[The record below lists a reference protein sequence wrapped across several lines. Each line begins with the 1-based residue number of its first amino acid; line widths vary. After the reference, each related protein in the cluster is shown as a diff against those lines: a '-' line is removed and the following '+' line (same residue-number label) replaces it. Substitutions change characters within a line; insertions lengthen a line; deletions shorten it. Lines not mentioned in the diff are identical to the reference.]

1 METDA
6 PKKSTFTFELTN
18 DQQELL
24 LGLMV
29 NGNFRKREV
38 PYSLY
43 SIEGEKFNATLYEKE
58 KHGKRKLCV
67 QGSGAQDFIEFQLE
81 PKGIVPVELG
91 YEGVLHP
98 ELFSAHAGSDEAGKG
113 DYFGPLVVCCAYTD
127 EKLSEEMQKL
137 GVKDCKQ
144 MTDKAVLAAGAALRK
159 LLGPTGYA
167 VVKLGPA
174 AYNRLYAKIKNI
186 NRMLAWAHG
195 TAIEEL
201 LEKRSGCDRV
211 VVDQFAPTET
221 TILRALKERG
231 KKAKVEQR
239 HKAESDIAVAAAS
252 VIARELFIRS
262 IMEMEQ
268 SCAPRIAPPSE
279 LASLGGYSLTSGKDS
294 ASPLTGAKKG
304 EAESLPLQKEGEK
317 FHIPLGSSDPRVR
330 ELAERMVRE
339 NGPTWLMNHCKAHF
353 QTTDKV
359 LAACGKSRADLPPE
373 GQVVSS
379 AKRQSPDDISSN
391 TKSTHNH

>member
-1 METDA
+1 MVTDA
-6 PKKSTFTFELTN
+6 PKKTSFTFELTN
-18 DQQELL
+18 DQQEIL

-29 NGNFRKREV
+29 SGNYRRREV

-43 SIEGEKFNATLYEKE
+43 SIEGDHFNATLYEKE
-58 KHGKRKLCV
+58 KHGRRKLCV
-67 QGSGAQDFIEFQLE
+67 QGSKAEDFVLFQLE
-81 PKGIVPVELG
+81 PVVLGAASLG
-91 YEGVLHP
+91 YEKELSP
-98 ELFSAHAGSDEAGKG
+98 ELFSAHAGSDESGKG

-127 EKLSEEMQKL
+127 EKLSEEMRKL
-137 GVKDCKQ
+137 GVRDCKQ
-144 MTDKAVLAAGAALRK
+144 MTDKAVLTAGAALRN

-174 AYNRLYAKIKNI
+174 AYNRLYAKIRNI

-201 LEKRSGCDRV
+201 LEKRPGCDRV
-211 VVDQFAPTET
+211 VVDQFAPTEA
-221 TILRALKERG
+221 TIRRALKARG
-231 KKAKVEQR
+231 KAATVEQR

-252 VIARELFIRS
+252 VIARELFIRA
-262 IMEMEQ
+262 IKEME
-268 SCAPRIAPPSE
+268 
-279 LASLGGYSLTSGKDS
+279 
-294 ASPLTGAKKG
+294 
-304 EAESLPLQKEGEK
+304 ESFPLQQGEQ
-317 FHIPLGSSDPRVR
+317 FHIPMGSSDPRVR
-330 ELAERMVRE
+330 ELAEEMVRK

-379 AKRQSPDDISSN
+379 AMRI
-391 TKSTHNH
+391 TE

>member
-1 METDA
+1 MTLDENCA
-6 PKKSTFTFELTN
+6 KKQTTFTFELTN

-67 QGSGAQDFIEFQLE
+67 QGSGAQDFVEFQLE
-81 PKGIVPVELG
+81 PSGIVPVSLG
-91 YEGVLHP
+91 YEKVLSP
-98 ELFSAHAGSDEAGKG
+98 ELFSAHAGSDESGKG
-113 DYFGPLVVCCAYTD
+113 DFFGPLVVCCAYTD
-127 EKLSEEMQKL
+127 ERLSDEMIKL

-144 MTDKAVLAAGAALRK
+144 MTDKAVLAVGAQLRQ

-201 LEKRSGCDRV
+201 LTKRASCDRV
-211 VVDQFAPTET
+211 VVDQFAPTEA

-239 HKAESDIAVAAAS
+239 HQAESDIAVAAAS
-252 VIARELFIRS
+252 VIARELFLRAIQA
-262 IMEMEQ
+262 MTVEVFGE
-268 SCAPRIAPPSE
+268 
-279 LASLGGYSLTSGKDS
+279 
-294 ASPLTGAKKG
+294 GA
-304 EAESLPLQKEGEK
+304 EAKVPA
-317 FHIPLGSSDPRVR
+317 GSSDPRVR
-330 ELAERMVRE
+330 ELAEEMVRK

-359 LAACGKSRADLPPE
+359 LAACGKTRADLPPE
-373 GQVVSS
+373 GQVTS
-379 AKRQSPDDISSN
+379 AVANGSFKGTTN
-391 TKSTHNH
+391 G

>member
-1 METDA
+1 MTDGV
-6 PKKSTFTFELTN
+6 PRKSSFTYELTN

-29 NGNFRKREV
+29 TGNYRRREV

-58 KHGKRKLCV
+58 KHGRRKLCV
-67 QGSGAQDFIEFQLE
+67 QGSGAQDFVEFQLE
-81 PKGIVPVELG
+81 PKGIIPVSLG
-91 YEGVLHP
+91 YEQVLNP
-98 ELFSAHAGSDEAGKG
+98 ELFSAHAGSDESGKG
-113 DYFGPLVVCCAYTD
+113 DYFGPLVVCCAFTD
-127 EKLSEEMQKL
+127 EKLSADMQKL

-159 LLGPTGYA
+159 LLGPAGYA

-174 AYNRLYAKIKNI
+174 AYNRLYAKMKNI

-201 LEKRSGCDRV
+201 LEKRPDCSRV
-211 VVDQFAPTET
+211 VVDQFAPTEL
-221 TILRALKERG
+221 TIRRALKERG
-231 KKAKVEQR
+231 KKATVEQR

-262 IMEMEQ
+262 IKEM
-268 SCAPRIAPPSE
+268 
-279 LASLGGYSLTSGKDS
+279 
-294 ASPLTGAKKG
+294 G
-304 EAESLPLQKEGEK
+304 EDVPM
-317 FHIPLGSSDPRVR
+317 GSSDPRVR
-330 ELAERMVRE
+330 ALAEEMVKK
-339 NGPTWLMNHCKAHF
+339 NGPVWLMNHCKAHF

-359 LAACGKSRADLPPE
+359 LSACGFTRADLPPE
-373 GQVVSS
+373 GQVVSAS
-379 AKRQSPDDISSN
+379 LK
-391 TKSTHNH
+391 KEEG

>member
-1 METDA
+1 MMDDLT
-6 PKKSTFTFELTN
+6 PKKTSFTFELTN

-67 QGSGAQDFIEFQLE
+67 QGSKAEDFVLFQLE
-81 PKGIVPVELG
+81 PIVLGGASLG
-91 YEGVLHP
+91 YEKELNP
-98 ELFSAHAGSDEAGKG
+98 ELFSAHAGSDESGKG

-137 GVKDCKQ
+137 GVRDCKQ
-144 MTDKAVLAAGAALRK
+144 MTDKAVLTAGAALRN

-174 AYNRLYAKIKNI
+174 AYNRLYAKIRNI

-201 LEKRSGCDRV
+201 LEKRPACDRV

-221 TILRALKERG
+221 TILRALKARG
-231 KKAKVEQR
+231 KAAKVEQR

-252 VIARELFIRS
+252 VIARELFIRACQD
-262 IMEMEQ
+262 M
-268 SCAPRIAPPSE
+268 
-279 LASLGGYSLTSGKDS
+279 GKECF
-294 ASPLTGAKKG
+294 G
-304 EAESLPLQKEGEK
+304 ENAEAQDK
-317 FHIPLGSSDPRVR
+317 IPLGSSDPRVR
-330 ELAERMVRE
+330 ELAEEMVRK

-373 GQVVSS
+373 GQVVSATMR
-379 AKRQSPDDISSN
+379 AKEISTN
-391 TKSTHNH
+391 N

>member
-1 METDA
+1 MNGGET
-6 PKKSTFTFELTN
+6 PRKTTFTFELTN

-43 SIEGEKFNATLYEKE
+43 SLEGDRFNATLYAKE

-81 PKGIVPVELG
+81 PKGIVPVEFG
-91 YEGVLHP
+91 YESVLHP
-98 ELFSAHAGSDEAGKG
+98 ELFSAHAGSDESGKG

-127 EKLSEEMQKL
+127 ERLSEEMQKR

-144 MTDKAVLAAGAALRK
+144 MTDKAVLTVGAALRK

-174 AYNRLYAKIKNI
+174 AYNRLYAKIRNI

-201 LEKRSGCDRV
+201 LEKRPSCDRV

-252 VIARELFIRS
+252 VIARELFIRDILKMS
-262 IMEMEQ
+262 EE
-268 SCAPRIAPPSE
+268 CAGGGGVSPAQNKE
-279 LASLGGYSLTSGKDS
+279 VKSL
-294 ASPLTGAKKG
+294 
-304 EAESLPLQKEGEK
+304 
-317 FHIPLGSSDPRVR
+317 IPMGSSDPRVR
-330 ELAERMVRE
+330 ELAEEMVRK
-339 NGPTWLMNHCKAHF
+339 NGPTWIMNHCKAHF

-373 GQVVSS
+373 GQVIS
-379 AKRQSPDDISSN
+379 ATLRNKETQ
-391 TKSTHNH
+391 